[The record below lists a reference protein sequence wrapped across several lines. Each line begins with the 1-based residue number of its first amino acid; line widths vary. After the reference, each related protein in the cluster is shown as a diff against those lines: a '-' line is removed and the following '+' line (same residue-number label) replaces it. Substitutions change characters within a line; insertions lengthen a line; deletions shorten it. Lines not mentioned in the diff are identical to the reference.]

1 MKHPLNSRL
10 VGNRRNGLRQVVL
23 CRDGVSLPRLNG
35 LPLQVNVC
43 ALSLR
48 NLPLLGVGL
57 DTVDELLSA
66 LGVLDVLDADVD
78 TLLDVSV
85 ADLLVDDDTDR
96 RLGDVVDNAS
106 LAVVDLVGHTIY
118 SSASELRE

>member
-1 MKHPLNSRL
+1 M
-10 VGNRRNGLRQVVL
+10 
-23 CRDGVSLPRLNG
+23 SLPRLNG
-35 LPLQVNVC
+35 LPLQVNVN

-78 TLLDVSV
+78 ALLEVSV